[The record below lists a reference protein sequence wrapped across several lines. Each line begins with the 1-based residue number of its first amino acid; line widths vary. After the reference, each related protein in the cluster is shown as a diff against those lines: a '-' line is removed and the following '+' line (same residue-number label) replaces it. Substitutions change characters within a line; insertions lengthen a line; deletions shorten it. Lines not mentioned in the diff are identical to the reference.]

1 MIHIDVWGPFQ
12 TPTHDGYKYFFTLV
26 DDCTRVTWLYLLKDK
41 GFVAIVFHEFL
52 QFVKTQYNCNVK
64 AIRSDNASELA
75 FTSILKT
82 HRIIHFISCL
92 YTPQQNSVVERK
104 HQNILNVA
112 RALLFQSHVPLQYWG
127 ECVQTAVYLINRTP
141 SPLFQ
146 NRSPCELLT
155 HETPSYD
162 HLRVFGCL
170 CFASTLLKDRNK
182 FSHCVFSLDIR
193 MVLKAIEF

>member
-1 MIHIDVWGPFQ
+1 M
-12 TPTHDGYKYFFTLV
+12 
-26 DDCTRVTWLYLLKDK
+26 
-41 GFVAIVFHEFL
+41 
-52 QFVKTQYNCNVK
+52 
-64 AIRSDNASELA
+64 
-75 FTSILKT
+75 
-82 HRIIHFISCL
+82 
-92 YTPQQNSVVERK
+92 
-104 HQNILNVA
+104 NVA

-193 MVLKAIEF
+193 MVLKAIEL